1 MWAMVSKTSASCG
14 ELGNTQS
21 KTLIFGDAQ
30 LASELGCS
38 LSTVRDWRSKR
49 VIPFVKTGVRQVV
62 YNLPRVL
69 AALDKLTVQPRGEKK
84 GGK

>member
-1 MWAMVSKTSASCG
+1 MVSKTSATCS

-30 LASELGCS
+30 LASQLGCS
-38 LSTVRDWRSKR
+38 LSTIRDWRSKR

-62 YNLPRVL
+62 YNLRRVL
-69 AALDKLTVQPRGEKK
+69 DALDALEIRSVTKPTTRKH
-84 GGK
+84 